1 MQTSAFITLEGIEGA
16 GKSSAVE
23 CVVETMRGLNRTVV
37 ATREPGGTELGERIR
52 ALVLDKQLVS
62 MSAATELLL
71 MFAARAQH
79 LEDVIRPALARGDC
93 VVCDRFT
100 DASYAYQGGGRGL
113 PVAAISQAE
122 AIVHPDLKPHTTL
135 LLDAPPEVGLGRAR
149 DRGAADRFET
159 ESVSFFDRVRNA
171 YLMRA
176 TADPDRIVTIDA
188 SQDLDRVHAQIRA
201 VLEERYA

>member
-23 CVVETMRGLNRTVV
+23 CVVGTMRSLGRTVV

-62 MSAATELLL
+62 MGAATELLL

-79 LEDVIRPALARGDC
+79 LEDVIRPALARGEC

-113 PVAAISQAE
+113 PVAAINQAE

-149 DRGAADRFET
+149 GRGDADRFET
-159 ESVSFFDRVRNA
+159 ESVSFFERVRNV

-176 TADPDRIVTIDA
+176 AAEPDRIITIDA
-188 SQDLDRVHAQIRA
+188 NRDLDRVHAQIGA
-201 VLEERYA
+201 VLKERYA

>member
-1 MQTSAFITLEGIEGA
+1 MQTSTFITLEGIEGA

-23 CVVETMRGLNRTVV
+23 CVVQTMRSLNCTVV

-52 ALVLDKQLVS
+52 ALVLDKRLVS
-62 MSAATELLL
+62 MSADTELLL

-79 LEDVIRPALARGDC
+79 LEDVIRPALARGEC

-113 PVAAISQAE
+113 PVTAISQAE

-135 LLDAPPEVGLGRAR
+135 LLDAPPEVGLGRAQG
-149 DRGAADRFET
+149 RGAADRFET
-159 ESVSFFDRVRNA
+159 ESVSFFERVRNV

-176 TADPDRIVTIDA
+176 AADPDRIITIDA
-188 SQDLDRVHAQIRA
+188 KWDLDRVHAQIRA
-201 VLEERYA
+201 VLKERYA